1 MSRATVLPARYAAL
15 FALFAA
21 LCVLRVDTCFRHLPG
36 TMAGQLGLCYTRRRK
51 YRLSTPVLAGLDPA
65 IGYPQPIANDAIP
78 ISNHPMKMT
87 GSSPVMTG
95 SDHCVRYVNSK
106 GGWY

>member
-1 MSRATVLPARYAAL
+1 MRPWSST
-15 FALFAA
+15 
-21 LCVLRVDTCFRHLPG
+21 
-36 TMAGQLGLCYTRRRK
+36 GQNFWQLVANYTSRRK
-51 YRLSTPVLAGLDPA
+51 YQLSTRVLAGLDPA

-95 SDHCVRYVNSK
+95 LDHCVRHVNSK